1 MNHEQQLNN
10 LSSQELFTSLKS
22 MRATECSV
30 IAEIVRYLA
39 EVDTRQLYRDLGY
52 SSLFTFCTGALKYS
66 EGAAQRRI
74 VAARCLKENQE
85 VYELLKTGQI
95 SLCSLSQV
103 ARVITPQNKTEVLTL
118 AVGLP
123 KEEAQRLAAKYA
135 PATQAK
141 RETIRAKKVVVD
153 TVATPESTATVA
165 VAPITE
171 ERFSISLEVDG
182 ETMQLINDAKRYSG
196 EVKLSA
202 LLKVVFKEF
211 TERKKPKEVSSSK
224 PVTAPIKN
232 TRYIPMAVKDTVRIR
247 DKEQCT
253 FIAADG
259 TRCCEKIGL
268 EFDHETPFSCGGTAT
283 VENLRLTCKAHNRLY
298 AEQVF
303 GREFIQQF
311 NREAIK
317 SCS

>member
-165 VAPITE
+165 NAT
-171 ERFSISLEVDG
+171 
-182 ETMQLINDAKRYSG
+182 Y
-196 EVKLSA
+196 
-202 LLKVVFKEF
+202 KV
-211 TERKKPKEVSSSK
+211 S
-224 PVTAPIKN
+224 
-232 TRYIPMAVKDTVRIR
+232 
-247 DKEQCT
+247 
-253 FIAADG
+253 
-259 TRCCEKIGL
+259 
-268 EFDHETPFSCGGTAT
+268 
-283 VENLRLTCKAHNRLY
+283 
-298 AEQVF
+298 
-303 GREFIQQF
+303 
-311 NREAIK
+311 
-317 SCS
+317 